1 MEAGE
6 DKAIKVFGERLKIV
20 REPDMIKAYSHYLFE
35 KYKDDTRQDE

>member
-20 REPDMIKAYSHYLFE
+20 REPDMKKAYSHNRF
-35 KYKDDTRQDE
+35 